1 MVHFL
6 CEAGADKDRQ
16 APLSFAAVDGH
27 LDVVQLLCEAGADKG
42 SQTRNGM
49 TLDVPRCLGQCVS
62 SLVHDGD
69 KDYDGAGPSKRQRLA

>member
-49 TLDVPRCLGQCVS
+49 TPGCAALLGPVCVQPR
-62 SLVHDGD
+62 
-69 KDYDGAGPSKRQRLA
+69 ARW